1 MRENRWRMPRMLSI
15 WPSSRRLSRSQLSRR
30 EGFVRLTGTRAVPLG
45 YYVLDVEREGP
56 VIGSLDGKPIAAT
69 VVDRDGH
76 TYVYAGLARR
86 FRDGRLDVEALKPNE
101 WIVRPGLVYQLEGSK
116 VFP

>member
-1 MRENRWRMPRMLSI
+1 MLST
-15 WPSSRRLSRSQLSRR
+15 WLNLHRLSRSRLSQR
-30 EGFVRLTGTRAVPLG
+30 EGFARLTGTRAVPLA

-56 VIGSLDGKPIAAT
+56 VIGSLNGQPIAAT

-76 TYVYAGLARR
+76 AYVFTGLAPRH
-86 FRDGRLDVEALKPNE
+86 RDGRLDVEALKPNE
-101 WIVRPGLVYQLEGSK
+101 WIVRPGLVYQLEGST